1 MTSDQEQTNDAEREL
16 FGGRLRMDEASAR
29 HEQVPLEIPFHRMA
43 GRVPA
48 LLARSAAMA
57 WAVDRVSLV
66 TVAVA
71 EVGRG
76 TATAFGLLATNEVL
90 VDLFAGGPT
99 PDRVRAALPSLLV
112 VAGTAVLVAL
122 LTALSALAA
131 GRLEPQVERA
141 ASLRLLSHA
150 IRVELADLED
160 ARVRRLLET
169 AEYGTDAARRLIGH
183 AVAVLNGLIS
193 LVAAAWVLTVLHP
206 ILLPLLLLTAIP
218 KGYGTVRTARRVYR
232 SIQRWL
238 DHVRVRRRLSDL
250 LLAPDPAREL
260 RAHAV
265 GPHLLRR
272 YRELTDQSTAEQ
284 KRLALAAA
292 GTDLAAG
299 AVSGAATGGTY
310 AVLGLL
316 LVSGH
321 LPMAAAGTAVLA
333 VRNTTSQLSGLV
345 RNVNY
350 LYEQSLYLLDLDRA
364 VALARERAIPAGGR
378 PLTGQPAVLELDDVS
393 FTYRGQAAPAVTGV
407 SLRIPRGSVVA
418 LVGDN
423 GSGKSTL
430 AKLIAGLYLPDS
442 GRLTWDGT
450 DIRELDRDTV
460 FDRVA
465 LVDQDFLKWPFTARA
480 NVTLGRPER
489 AHDEAA
495 LQRSAEF
502 ADVDG
507 LIRTLP
513 RGWDTLLERGF
524 HGGQGLS
531 GGQQQRFALA
541 RAHFRDA
548 SVVIVDEPTAAL
560 DAASEIEV
568 FHRIRALADSG
579 RTVVLITH
587 RLASVRCADTIYVL
601 DRGKVIEHGDHDGL
615 LAAQG
620 SFAAAYRLQAEQFRD
635 GPQQPPYAGATT
647 ASGAG
652 QASRRREDL
661 DG

>member
-16 FGGRLRMDEASAR
+16 FGRRLRMDEASAR

-57 WAVDRVSLV
+57 WAVDRLSLV

-71 EVGRG
+71 QVGRG
-76 TATAFGLLATNEVL
+76 AATAFGLLATNEVL

-122 LTALSALAA
+122 LTAMSALAV

-160 ARVRRLLET
+160 TQVRRLLET
-169 AEYGTDAARRLIGH
+169 AEFGTDAARRLIGH
-183 AVAVLNGLIS
+183 AVAVINGLIS
-193 LVAAAWVLTVLHP
+193 LVAAAWALTVLHP
-206 ILLPLLLLTAIP
+206 LLLPLLLLTAMP

-265 GPHLLRR
+265 GP
-272 YRELTDQSTAEQ
+272 
-284 KRLALAAA
+284 
-292 GTDLAAG
+292 
-299 AVSGAATGGTY
+299 
-310 AVLGLL
+310 
-316 LVSGH
+316 
-321 LPMAAAGTAVLA
+321 
-333 VRNTTSQLSGLV
+333 
-345 RNVNY
+345 
-350 LYEQSLYLLDLDRA
+350 
-364 VALARERAIPAGGR
+364 LARERAIPAGGL
-378 PLTGQPAVLELDDVS
+378 PLTGRPTILELDDVS

-495 LQRSAEF
+495 LRRSAAF

-513 RGWDTLLERGF
+513 RGWNTLLERGF

-601 DRGKVIEHGDHDGL
+601 DRGKVIEQGDHDGL

-635 GPQQPPYAGATT
+635 GPEQPPYT
-647 ASGAG
+647 GAG
-652 QASRRREDL
+652 RTTSCRSPRPAGPVPPGRRQPGEAAAHPAGRAQ
-661 DG
+661 